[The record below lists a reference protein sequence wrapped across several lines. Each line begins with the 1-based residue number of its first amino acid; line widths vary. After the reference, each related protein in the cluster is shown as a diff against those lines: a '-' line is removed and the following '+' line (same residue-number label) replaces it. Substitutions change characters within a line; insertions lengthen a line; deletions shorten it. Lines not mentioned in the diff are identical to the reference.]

1 MRPRARAYFELVRV
15 PNLFTAP
22 PDVIAGAAISGVF
35 SGIESIDGA
44 LPLGLAC
51 AASMSLYAGGVALN
65 DVIDAPQDARE
76 RPERP
81 ISSGRI
87 ARGAAAHVAVEHVAA
102 GLLLAACVGL
112 LSPGAGVRPGC
123 VAAVLATMIV
133 AYNVFKRSVLGPA
146 LMGLC
151 RGINLLL
158 GASLHPA
165 FSIEALVL
173 HHVAWPVAAGCLA
186 VYVAGLTAFA
196 RHEVG
201 SSRRLALLPGSLGML
216 AGLALMLIVVEISPS
231 SPGDAQHGLGVIV
244 SAVLLMTV
252 VVAVGVTSI
261 TRSSTEATRGT
272 VGWLIALIVL
282 IDAALATLGAGV
294 AGWLA
299 TAGFLLPYLALKR
312 RFAPT

>member
-1 MRPRARAYFELVRV
+1 MSPRVRAYFELVRV

-22 PDVIAGAAISGVF
+22 PDVIAGAAISGAF

-44 LPLGLAC
+44 LPLGLVC

-81 ISSGRI
+81 IPSGRI
-87 ARGAAAHVAVEHVAA
+87 ARRAAAHVAVEHFAA

-123 VAAVLATMIV
+123 VAAVLAITIV

-173 HHVAWPVAAGCLA
+173 HHVEQPLAAGGLA

-201 SSRRLALLPGSLGML
+201 ISKRLALLPGWLGML
-216 AGLALMLIVVEISPS
+216 AGLALMPIVVEISPV

-252 VVAVGVTSI
+252 VVAVGVRSI
-261 TRSSTEATRGT
+261 TRPGANLLQSA

-282 IDAALATLGAGV
+282 IDAALASLGAGL
-294 AGWLA
+294 AGWLV

>member
-1 MRPRARAYFELVRV
+1 MSPRARAYFELVRV

-35 SGIESIDGA
+35 SGIESLEAA
-44 LPLGLAC
+44 LPLGITC

-65 DVIDAPQDARE
+65 DVVDAPHDAHE

-81 ISSGRI
+81 IPSGRI
-87 ARGAAAHVAVEHVAA
+87 ARGAAAHVAVEHFAA
-102 GLLLAACVGL
+102 GLLLAACVGFL
-112 LSPGAGVRPGC
+112 APDAGVRPGC
-123 VAAVLATMIV
+123 VAVILTTSIV
-133 AYNVFKRSVLGPA
+133 SYNVLKHTVFGPA

-151 RGINLLL
+151 RGINFLL

-173 HHVAWPVAAGCLA
+173 HDVAWPSAAACLA

-196 RHEVG
+196 RHETG
-201 SSRRLALLPGSLGML
+201 RARRLALLPGWLGML
-216 AGLALMLIVVEISPS
+216 AGISLMPIVVEVSHS
-231 SPGDAQHGLGVIV
+231 SIEITSGGLGLIV
-244 SAVLLMTV
+244 SVVLLMTA
-252 VVAVGVTSI
+252 VVAVGVTAI
-261 TRSSTEATRGT
+261 TRPGADVLKTA
-272 VGWLIALIVL
+272 VGWLIALIVF
-282 IDAALATLGAGV
+282 IDAALASVGAGV

-299 TAGFLLPYLALKR
+299 TAGFLLPYVALKR